1 MHELQPRDSPIFERE
16 EKDWEISLGSMVG
29 SFVLWPS
36 LSSPWSGSRI
46 TKDHGNQR
54 DDRRKNAGVHN
65 FFQIKEMLKE
75 DIEKQLWHFLEKKLQ
90 SFVSMVSQIQKTQ
103 EFETIGKD
111 RRKTRTPGMRFF
123 FLLILPRTIARE
135 RIRRKITNV
144 ESHACVFPDQFPYIT
159 FISLTV
165 APNNQ
170 DKQK

>member
-1 MHELQPRDSPIFERE
+1 MSCLYEIASNKIELVFQRSNFYTKKDDNLRHNHCLELMHRKDQQKIMHELQPRDSPIFERE

-75 DIEKQLWHFLEKKLQ
+75 DIEKQLWHFLAKKL
-90 SFVSMVSQIQKTQ
+90 
-103 EFETIGKD
+103 
-111 RRKTRTPGMRFF
+111 
-123 FLLILPRTIARE
+123 
-135 RIRRKITNV
+135 
-144 ESHACVFPDQFPYIT
+144 
-159 FISLTV
+159 
-165 APNNQ
+165 
-170 DKQK
+170 